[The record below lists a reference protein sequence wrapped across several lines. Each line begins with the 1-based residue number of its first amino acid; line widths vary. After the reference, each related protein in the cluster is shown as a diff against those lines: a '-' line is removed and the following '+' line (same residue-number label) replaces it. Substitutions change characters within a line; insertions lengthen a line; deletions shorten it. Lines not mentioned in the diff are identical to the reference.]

1 MSQTQR
7 QSVSIRPQTQGST
20 GKNLFMFRPKMNKND
35 NAALS
40 VINLLNQSE
49 DEAQAT
55 QQYNANRIKIMNV
68 VDQNGVE

>member
-1 MSQTQR
+1 
-7 QSVSIRPQTQGST
+7 
-20 GKNLFMFRPKMNKND
+20 MFRPKMNKND

-55 QQYNANRIKIMNV
+55 Q
-68 VDQNGVE
+68 